1 MPANTLPG
9 QLQAT
14 ADYIENLQLP
24 SGALPWFAGGITDP
38 WDHVE
43 ALMGLT
49 VAGRFNASL
58 KGFEWLSRMQR
69 SDGAW
74 YAAYQDEA
82 VADDTRAETNFVAY
96 VATGIWHYYLATQDR
111 ETLARL
117 WPMLQ
122 SAIGFVLDQQAPSGE
137 IYWAVDSRS
146 GVSKDALVTGCSAI
160 YKSLAC
166 ACHIADILGEPCATW
181 WQARAQLGEAL
192 RHKPERFDRTWE
204 SKARYS
210 MDWFYPVLTGVITG
224 DQARRRLRDNWET
237 FVEPDL
243 GCRCVKEQPWV
254 TVAETCELIMS
265 CVVAGKREQAI
276 ALYEAIQ
283 RFQLDDG
290 GWWTGY
296 VFPDDVHWPDEKPTW
311 TAGAVLLAAD
321 ALFEYSA
328 ACTLFTTVEP

>member
-1 MPANTLPG
+1 
-9 QLQAT
+9 
-14 ADYIENLQLP
+14 
-24 SGALPWFAGGITDP
+24 
-38 WDHVE
+38 
-43 ALMGLT
+43 
-49 VAGRFNASL
+49 
-58 KGFEWLSRMQR
+58 
-69 SDGAW
+69 
-74 YAAYQDEA
+74 
-82 VADDTRAETNFVAY
+82 
-96 VATGIWHYYLATQDR
+96 
-111 ETLARL
+111 
-117 WPMLQ
+117 
-122 SAIGFVLDQQAPSGE
+122 
-137 IYWAVDSRS
+137 
-146 GVSKDALVTGCSAI
+146 
-160 YKSLAC
+160 LAC

-181 WQARAQLGEAL
+181 WQARTQLGEAL

-210 MDWFYPVLTGVITG
+210 MDWFYPVLAGVITG

-328 ACTLFTTVEP
+328 ACTLFTTIEP